1 MGAPMGMAQ
10 LAGTV
15 TDRGEAH
22 APLRLVRKPSRIE
35 EALRLAIVEA
45 SNETRAT
52 VDLEDETSSAI
63 AHIRDASAFRRSAEK
78 RISDLEAELDA
89 MRVSAVRDIHS
100 AEDRAEQAE
109 SRLAVEI
116 ERATSAERRLKLAE
130 DRLEQVM
137 AVIETELNP
146 RAKRD

>member
-1 MGAPMGMAQ
+1 MPRCASSGSQ
-10 LAGTV
+10 AGSRKRSGLRSWKPPTR
-15 TDRGEAH
+15 RGR
-22 APLRLVRKPSRIE
+22 PQISR
-35 EALRLAIVEA
+35 
-45 SNETRAT
+45 T
-52 VDLEDETSSAI
+52 TSSAI

-78 RISDLEAELDA
+78 RIDDLEAELDA
-89 MRVSAVRDIHS
+89 VRASAVRDIHS

>member
-10 LAGTV
+10 LAETV

-22 APLRLVRKPSRIE
+22 AALRLVRKPSRIE
-35 EALRLAIVEA
+35 EALRLAIVQA
-45 SNETRAT
+45 SGETRTTA
-52 VDLEDETSSAI
+52 DLEDETSSAI

-78 RISDLEAELDA
+78 RINDLEAELDDVRA
-89 MRVSAVRDIHS
+89 SAVRDIHS
-100 AEDRAEQAE
+100 AEDRAEHAE
-109 SRLAVEI
+109 ARLALEI

-130 DRLEQVM
+130 ERLEQVM

-146 RAKRD
+146 RAKQG